1 MTGLSYVPLTLAKG
15 HSPESKE
22 RINDWAQS
30 FSSSNFSGTAAVLSG
45 VHRACLRLVGQ
56 RGSLCLLVCAARHIQ
71 MQAGT
76 CVADW
81 ITSLL

>member
-1 MTGLSYVPLTLAKG
+1 MTGLSYVSLTLAKWHG
-15 HSPESKE
+15 PESEE
-22 RINDWAQS
+22 RIDDWAQS
-30 FSSSNFSGTAAVLSG
+30 FSSRNFSGTTALSG
-45 VHRACLRLVGQ
+45 VHRACLRLAGQ
-56 RGSLCLLVCAARHIQ
+56 GGSLCLICAARHIQ